1 MHPYGIYTMSPAR
14 KLPPPGNP
22 SIRSYVHL
30 LIDNIDASP
39 TEARFDVDA
48 GSLHRLLGA
57 ECRLIGPLR
66 VAVQYLRSGDTLLF
80 DGTLSGALAG
90 RCARCLD
97 EFHWTL
103 HRPFSCTLL
112 PAAAAVGGRETELK
126 PEDLGISFYSGD
138 TVDVSALVREEVLLA
153 LPSLPVCRA
162 TCKGLCAQ
170 CGGNLNAATC
180 DCRPGWSDPRLAA
193 LSRFRPGRGRTSE
206 PATAKAP

>member
-1 MHPYGIYTMSPAR
+1 MR
-14 KLPPPGNP
+14 
-22 SIRSYVHL
+22 L
-30 LIDNIDASP
+30 LIDNIGASP
-39 TEARFDVDA
+39 TDAQFNVDA

-57 ECRLIGPLR
+57 ECRLTGPLR
-66 VAVQYLRSGDTLLF
+66 VTVQYLRSGDTLLF
-80 DGTLSGALAG
+80 DGTLSGVLAG

-112 PAAAAVGGRETELK
+112 PAAAAAGGRETELK
-126 PEDLGISFYSGD
+126 PEDLATSFYSDD
-138 TVDVSALVREEVLLA
+138 TVDMSALVREEVLLA

-170 CGGNLNAATC
+170 CGGNLNAAPC

>member
-1 MHPYGIYTMSPAR
+1 MHLFIE
-14 KLPPPGNP
+14 N
-22 SIRSYVHL
+22 V
-30 LIDNIDASP
+30 DASP

-48 GSLHRLLGA
+48 GPLYRLLGA
-57 ECRLIGPLR
+57 ECRPIGPLR
-66 VAVQYLRSGDTLLF
+66 VMMQYMRSGDALLL

-112 PAAAAVGGRETELK
+112 PVAAAAGGRETELK
-126 PEDLGISFYSGD
+126 PEDLATSFYSGD
-138 TVDVSALVREEVLLA
+138 TVDVSVLVREEVLLA
-153 LPSLPVCRA
+153 LPSPPVCRA

-180 DCRPGWSDPRLAA
+180 DCRPGWSDPPLAA
-193 LSRFRPGRGRTSE
+193 LSGFRPGRGRTAE
-206 PATAKAP
+206 PTATKAP

>member
-1 MHPYGIYTMSPAR
+1 MR
-14 KLPPPGNP
+14 
-22 SIRSYVHL
+22 L

-48 GSLHRLLGA
+48 RPLHRLLGA

-66 VAVQYLRSGDTLLF
+66 VVVQYLRSGDALLF
-80 DGTLSGALAG
+80 DGTLAGALVG

-103 HRPFSCTLL
+103 HRQFSCTLL
-112 PAAAAVGGRETELK
+112 PTAAAVGDRETELK
-126 PEDLGISFYSGD
+126 PEDLATSFYSGD

-153 LPSLPVCRA
+153 LPSPPVCRA

-170 CGGNLNAATC
+170 CGGNLNAAPC

-193 LSRFRPGRGRTSE
+193 LSGLRPGRGRPSE